1 MEMESKWKITLKPCF
16 VVSLQQLAKVS
27 QSNTESPSSIDHN
40 QINLC
45 TSTPTQPE
53 QKR

>member
-27 QSNTESPSSIDHN
+27 QSNTESPSSIDHD
-40 QINLC
+40 QITPC